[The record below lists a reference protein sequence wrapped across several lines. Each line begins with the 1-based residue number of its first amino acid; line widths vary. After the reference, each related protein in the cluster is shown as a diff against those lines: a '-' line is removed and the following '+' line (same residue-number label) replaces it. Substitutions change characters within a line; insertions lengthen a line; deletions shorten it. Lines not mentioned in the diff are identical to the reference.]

1 MKLNHARLTYSKL
14 ATSETKPNSLL
25 KAILLSTMLAEK
37 WNFHAAYVPTYFVL
51 RTQADRH
58 TTQSELK
65 KLLK

>member
-51 RTQADRH
+51 WSRLAVSLSTD
-58 TTQSELK
+58 TG
-65 KLLK
+65 